1 MSSSNSGPSRL
12 ARTAAKEVPHR
23 TTDRFFAAKSA
34 VRSSC
39 EDLVH
44 DVRRSHLHDSMKA
57 DLLRAV
63 DRIERELHDIS
74 ATEDGGRT
82 RLVEIDKELQ
92 HLRMAEK
99 WVAASERVLTRLGTN
114 GPKATRD
121 ELLEAQDSV
130 MWCVR
135 AHVWNGQ
142 LTSSLARLQRVVQ
155 DAEVRA
161 SRTAS

>member
-44 DVRRSHLHDSMKA
+44 DVRRSHLHESMKG

-63 DRIERELHDIS
+63 DRIERELHDIAAS
-74 ATEDGGRT
+74 DNGART

-99 WVAASERVLTRLGTN
+99 WVAASERVLSRLGAN
-114 GPKATRD
+114 GSRSTRD
-121 ELLEAQDSV
+121 ELLEVQDTV

-135 AHVWNGQ
+135 AHEWNGQ
-142 LTSSLARLQRVVQ
+142 LTASLAKLQRVVQ
-155 DAEVRA
+155 EAEVRA